1 VLVMG
6 RNPGRIIDTIRIDL
20 PRPRPL
26 AIRETPEFGIHV
38 ARIRHLFEGMGMLKE
53 KSMRLLDGVTTSSR
67 GRSVIVVLVSTFV
80 LWQLA
85 VMIFKPP
92 VFIIPSPLLIFQE
105 IAAEPAWYLR
115 HTLFTLQAC
124 LLGFALALAIGVLAA
139 VGIVYS
145 RFLEHTLYTL
155 LVSLNSIPK
164 IALAPLF
171 IIWMGTGISSKVA
184 VSMLIA
190 LFSIVID
197 TVLGLRSVDPDAID
211 LSRSLRA
218 SPMQILF
225 TIRFPNALPAMF
237 AGMKVAISL
246 ALVGA
251 IAGEFVASQ
260 VGLATSSWSPKAC
273 FRRRASLPQFF
284 CSVSSARCFSMP
296 WTWRSGCSSRGMCR
310 SAALTPFNRTSE
322 DASSRCHA

>member
-1 VLVMG
+1 M
-6 RNPGRIIDTIRIDL
+6 T
-20 PRPRPL
+20 
-26 AIRETPEFGIHV
+26 A
-38 ARIRHLFEGMGMLKE
+38 
-53 KSMRLLDGVTTSSR
+53 SSGVSA
-67 GRSVIVVLVSTFV
+67 VVVLVSFIA

-85 VMIFKPP
+85 VLVFDPP
-92 VFIIPSPLLIFQE
+92 AFIIPSPWAILQE
-105 IAAEPAWYLR
+105 IAAQPGWYLS
-115 HTLFTLQAC
+115 HTLYTLWAC
-124 LLGFALALAIGVLAA
+124 LLGFALALVIGVLAA

-145 RFLEHTLYTL
+145 RILEHTLYAL

-171 IIWMGTGISSKVA
+171 IIWMGTGLSSKVA
-184 VSMLIA
+184 ISMLIA

-197 TVLGLRSVDPDAID
+197 TVLGLRSADPDAID

-225 TIRFPNALPAMF
+225 TIRFPNALPALF

-260 VGLATSSWSPKAC
+260 VGLGYVILVAQGMFLTTRVFAAILLLGVLGTVLFYLVDMVERILIPWHVSH
-273 FRRRASLPQFF
+273 RAAQ
-284 CSVSSARCFSMP
+284 
-296 WTWRSGCSSRGMCR
+296 
-310 SAALTPFNRTSE
+310 AAPLQ
-322 DASSRCHA
+322 A